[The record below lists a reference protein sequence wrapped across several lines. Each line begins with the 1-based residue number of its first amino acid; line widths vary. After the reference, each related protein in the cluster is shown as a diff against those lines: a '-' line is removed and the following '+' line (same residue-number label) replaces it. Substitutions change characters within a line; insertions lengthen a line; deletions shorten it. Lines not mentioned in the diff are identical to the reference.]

1 MLFWVI
7 LRLMIADD
15 WNSGPGAQPFQPR
28 GFCYLT
34 VALAIG
40 HPSSIMCVAF
50 IVTLAISSSPLLRWW
65 SPFWLRNTETRPPRL
80 LLLTNL
86 LLLPER
92 SRFSCLLVS
101 LFFYF
106 NLFKSVVIFF
116 QQYSQNCLFFRFQ
129 EFSPKLIPAARIDV
143 LIEVCRSTN
152 HLWNVE
158 LVAWVGRGSAVE
170 NLLLVF
176 LLEDNTNFL
185 IL

>member
-1 MLFWVI
+1 
-7 LRLMIADD
+7 MIADD

-116 QQYSQNCLFFRFQ
+116 SAIFTKLSFFS
-129 EFSPKLIPAARIDV
+129 FSGIFAKIDSS
-143 LIEVCRSTN
+143 CSYWCS
-152 HLWNVE
+152 H
-158 LVAWVGRGSAVE
+158 RGMQVNEPFMERWIGSMSW
-170 NLLLVF
+170 
-176 LLEDNTNFL
+176 
-185 IL
+185 